1 MLLNKQDLNKLQ
13 PFNLHPSSFNLQP
26 STFNLQPSKKVRISK
41 ASIKA
46 LAKDMG
52 KAYNKAVKENLSIT
66 C

>member
-13 PFNLHPSSFNLQP
+13 PFNLQP
-26 STFNLQPSKKVRISK
+26 STFNVQPSKKVRISK